1 MVESISMDSE
11 LKHLTNSTFEL
22 TITIPWEKIKATTE
36 QITAEFIKNTEVK
49 GFRKGKAPKKLAKE
63 KIDKE
68 KVFQEAVRQTI
79 PNAYLEAIK
88 KNSLNPITNP
98 KIEAVTLDENKDWV
112 FKATSCEQPE
122 VKLGDYKDQIKK
134 ITAKSK
140 IVIPGNPP
148 AGGQPPS
155 LEEILSVLLQ
165 SVSVEIPELL
175 IENEVNRLLAQ
186 TLDEVKAL
194 GLTLEQ
200 YLSSSGKTPDSLRAE
215 YTQKAMN
222 DLKLEF
228 VLDKISEEE
237 KITVT
242 DKDIDEAIEKTQDPK
257 AKASLAAQRYL
268 LAVILRRQKTLDF
281 LKNL

>member
-1 MVESISMDSE
+1 MVKSTSMDSE
-11 LKHLTNSTFEL
+11 LKHLANSTFEL

-36 QITAEFIKNTEVK
+36 QITAEFTKNTEVK
-49 GFRKGKAPKKLAKE
+49 GFRKGKAPKKLAE
-63 KIDKE
+63 GKIDKE

-79 PNAYLEAIK
+79 PNAYLEAVK
-88 KNSLNPITNP
+88 KHSLNPITNP
-98 KIEAVTLDENKDWV
+98 KIEGVALDEGKDWV
-112 FKATSCEQPE
+112 FKATSCERPE
-122 VKLGDYKDQIKK
+122 VELGGYKDQIKK

-140 IVIPGNPP
+140 IIIPGKEP
-148 AGGQPPS
+148 QPPS
-155 LEEILSVLLQ
+155 LEEVLSALLE

-200 YLSSSGKTPDSLRAE
+200 YLSSAGKTPDSLRVE

-237 KITVT
+237 KITVA

>member
-1 MVESISMDSE
+1 MDSE

-22 TITIPWEKIKATTE
+22 AITIPWEKIKATTE
-36 QITAEFIKNTEVK
+36 QITTEFIKNTEVK

-88 KNSLNPITNP
+88 KHSLNPITNP

-112 FKATSCEQPE
+112 FKATSCERPE

-215 YTQKAMN
+215 YTQKAVN